1 MSNEINLSDSIWLLY
16 RYIGG
21 EMTLQEFVVQCGSNE
36 KAARRIG
43 TTAASVARW
52 LKGTKPRC
60 YLVAEKLK
68 ELGVD
73 QW

>member
-1 MSNEINLSDSIWLLY
+1 
-16 RYIGG
+16 
-21 EMTLQEFVVQCGSNE
+21 MTLKEFVIQEGSNE
-36 KAARRIG
+36 KAARKIG
-43 TTAASVARW
+43 TTAASIARW

-73 QW
+73 LW

>member
-1 MSNEINLSDSIWLLY
+1 
-16 RYIGG
+16 
-21 EMTLQEFVVQCGSNE
+21 MTLQEFVVQCGSNE